1 MEVLGYKQVCHCLPA
16 QCANSISL
24 FPEET
29 LFSHLRGHLKT
40 KQNHETVPCPFK
52 KCSYTI
58 NVYLSFNAHKSRTHG
73 SDLDFSD
80 NVVSTE
86 KVAVPATADFDEE
99 RSLGEPE
106 DVPAHPEDEICE
118 TSLLEAQ
125 LHKKLASLFLK
136 MQAILHV
143 SERACQVI
151 VAHLREIS
159 FISASLKRCY

>member
-1 MEVLGYKQVCHCLPA
+1 M
-16 QCANSISL
+16 
-24 FPEET
+24 
-29 LFSHLRGHLKT
+29 
-40 KQNHETVPCPFK
+40 
-52 KCSYTI
+52 
-58 NVYLSFNAHKSRTHG
+58 SFNAHKSRTHG

-143 SERACQVI
+143 SE
-151 VAHLREIS
+151 
-159 FISASLKRCY
+159 SLSRYCCSSEGDFFYLSLS